1 MLTST
6 KSNKIQVDMKNTA
19 EYFVDLA
26 CKFKK
31 GSLSRK
37 TLSLLEVNTYVYP
50 RDMEHA
56 VTLVVN

>member
-56 VTLVVN
+56 VT